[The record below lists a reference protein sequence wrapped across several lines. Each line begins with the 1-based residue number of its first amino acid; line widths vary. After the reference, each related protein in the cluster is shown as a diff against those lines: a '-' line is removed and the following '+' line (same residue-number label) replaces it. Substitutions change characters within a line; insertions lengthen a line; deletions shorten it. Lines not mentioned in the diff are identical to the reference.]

1 MLEIIIITLI
11 GWTAGLLVNY
21 LSDVLPIRRKLTS
34 PFCLSCEATQSYRNY
49 LFWPRRCETCGKRRQ
64 IRTWIV
70 EVIYI
75 FIAFWLW
82 NSPPDHLGYVVGF
95 ILLIYFG
102 VVVVIDLEYRLI
114 LHPVSYIGG
123 ILGLI
128 IGIWLHGIS
137 KTIIGGIAGFGI
149 MYTLYFLGAMLAK
162 VIAKAKNQNIDEDA
176 LGFGDVMLGGVL
188 GLLLGW
194 PGIVLGIFLAILI
207 GGIASI
213 FYVFWLLVKGEYK
226 TFIAIPYGP
235 FLIAGSVSLLYF
247 RDLIVANLLN

>member
-1 MLEIIIITLI
+1 MFEIILILLI
-11 GWTAGLLVNY
+11 GWTAGILVNY
-21 LSDVLPIRRKLTS
+21 LSDVLPIRRKITS

-49 LFWPRRCETCGKRRQ
+49 LFWPRRCETCGQKRP

-82 NSPPDHLGYVVGF
+82 NSPPDHLGFGVGF

-128 IGIWLHGIS
+128 IGIWLHGVS
-137 KTIIGGIAGFGI
+137 NTIIGGIVGFGI
-149 MYTLYFLGAMLAK
+149 MFALYFLGALMAK
-162 VIAKAKNQNIDEDA
+162 AIAKAKNQNIDEDA
-176 LGFGDVMLGGVL
+176 LGFGDVMLSGVL

-194 PGIVLGIFLAILI
+194 PGIVLGIVLAILI
-207 GGIASI
+207 GGIVSM
-213 FYVFWLLVKGEYK
+213 FYVVWLLVKGEYK
-226 TFIAIPYGP
+226 SFIAIPYGP
-235 FLIAGSVSLLYF
+235 FLIAGGVCLLFF
-247 RDLIVANLLN
+247 RDLIVANFVN

>member
-49 LFWPRRCETCGKRRQ
+49 LFWPRRCETCSKRRQ

-75 FIAFWLW
+75 FLAFWLW
-82 NSPPDHLGYVVGF
+82 NSPPDHLGYGVGF
-95 ILLIYFG
+95 FLLIYFG

-137 KTIIGGIAGFGI
+137 KTIIGGISGFGI
-149 MYTLYFLGAMLAK
+149 MYALYFLGAMVAK
-162 VIAKAKNQNIDEDA
+162 VIAKAKNQIIDEDA

-194 PGIVLGIFLAILI
+194 PGIVLGIVLAILI
-207 GGIASI
+207 GGIVSM

-247 RDLIVANLLN
+247 RDIIVANLLN